1 MAAVAAPADPTTLT
15 TNSVPP
21 NSVSITQ
28 GSAGQPS
35 LIAPQLLILGV
46 PNDTTNLFPTNPI
59 SSVTYSGTPPVPG
72 SSGFATA
79 GTYGLT
85 PPVDLGFFGD
95 FTALNTGSVYDF
107 LTLQGP
113 TDNSNTFSNW
123 QKRVLKFSSISASN
137 FGIYVFA
144 LTGHTLDPK
153 ATVTI
158 GFSPVP
164 PNGTFPVGYGQ
175 DGAVPPAV
183 FDMSVVSATILNL
196 AGPAPLTFWDGPGR
210 LTTTR

>member
-1 MAAVAAPADPTTLT
+1 
-15 TNSVPP
+15 
-21 NSVSITQ
+21 
-28 GSAGQPS
+28 
-35 LIAPQLLILGV
+35 
-46 PNDTTNLFPTNPI
+46 
-59 SSVTYSGTPPVPG
+59 
-72 SSGFATA
+72 
-79 GTYGLT
+79 GTYGLKLPAIPGT
-85 PPVDLGFFGD
+85 GFFGD

-113 TDNSNTFSNW
+113 TDNSNTFGSW

-153 ATVTI
+153 GKVTI

-164 PNGTFPVGYGQ
+164 RNGTFPVGYGQ
-175 DGAVPPAV
+175 DGAVPPTV

-196 AGPAPLTFWDGPGR
+196 AGPAPLTFWDPSGTSGDGVVSGGPGTW
-210 LTTTR
+210 LVSPTDLSWTDSTGS